1 MMLNVERR
9 PILFYDETQKP
20 QTPVRTKNALEVR
33 NLFAELPPRG
43 RVSVYFGQAGPY
55 EFWDSGKACTDSM
68 KDWVLPLD
76 SVREVAVERVREK
89 ARMRQEAKRRA
100 G

>member
-1 MMLNVERR
+1 MMVNVERR
-9 PILFYDETQKP
+9 PILSYDDQK
-20 QTPVRTKNALEVR
+20 QPVRTKNALEVR
-33 NLFAELPPRG
+33 NLYADLLPRG

-68 KDWVLPLD
+68 RDWVLPLD
-76 SVREVAVERVREK
+76 SVREIAIERVREK
-89 ARMRQEAKRRA
+89 QKQRAEAKRRA